1 MNMIDVTIDFETCS
15 LSANAAILQLAAV
28 AWDRNFSKQPFIDND
43 NSRFDAHIDLASCVA
58 LNLDFDQSTISFWAS
73 QPKSIQDSVLRPGSC
88 LPIEVALKKFIEWLH
103 CISAEC
109 GEVRL
114 WSQGSDFDI
123 AILRNVFNKAYSK
136 YPELFDRK
144 LDQVVRY
151 TSFRDART
159 FILEMGSMLFFD
171 GNNVSQ
177 KEIYGKIPKME
188 GDEHKHNALYDA
200 LQTSWNVWYIIKQF
214 RMLLSKTD

>member
-1 MNMIDVTIDFETCS
+1 MNIIDVTIDFETCS

-28 AWDRNFSKQPFIDND
+28 AWDRNASEKPFIDCKIPSFNE
-43 NSRFDAHIDLASCVA
+43 HIDLASCVA

-73 QPKSIQDSVLRPGSC
+73 QPKSIQDSVLRPAHC
-88 LPIEVALKKFIEWLH
+88 LPVEVALKKFIEWLH
-103 CISAEC
+103 CISADYD
-109 GEVRL
+109 EVRL

-159 FILEMGSMLFFD
+159 FILEMGSMIFFN
-171 GNNVSQ
+171 GNTVSQ

-188 GDEHKHNALYDA
+188 GEELKHNALYDVI
-200 LQTSWNVWYIIKQF
+200 QTSWNVWYIMKQF
-214 RMLLSKTD
+214 RMLMSKTD

>member
-1 MNMIDVTIDFETCS
+1 MNIIDVTIDFETCS

-28 AWDRNFSKQPFIDND
+28 AWDRNASEKPFMDDKISGFNE
-43 NSRFDAHIDLASCVA
+43 HIDLASCVA

-73 QPKSIQDSVLRPGSC
+73 QPKSIQDSVLRPAHC

-103 CISAEC
+103 CISSEYD
-109 GEVRL
+109 EVFL

-123 AILRNVFNKAYSK
+123 AILRNVLNKAYSK

-159 FILEMGSMLFFD
+159 FILEVGSMLFFD
-171 GNNVSQ
+171 GNTVSH

-188 GDEHKHNALYDA
+188 GEDLKHNALYDA
-200 LQTSWNVWYIIKQF
+200 IHTSWNVWYIMKQY
-214 RMLLSKTD
+214 RILLSKTD

>member
-1 MNMIDVTIDFETCS
+1 MIDVTIDFETCS

-28 AWDRNFSKQPFIDND
+28 AWERNSTHQPFIDD
-43 NSRFDAHIDLASCVA
+43 DASRFDAHIDLASCVA

-73 QPKSIQDSVLRPGSC
+73 QPKSIQDSVLRPVSS
-88 LPIEVALKKFIEWLH
+88 LPIEVALKKFIDWLS
-103 CISAEC
+103 CISDEC
-109 GEVRL
+109 EGVCL

-123 AILRNVFNKAYSK
+123 AILRNVFNKAYGK

-171 GNNVSQ
+171 GNTVSQ

-188 GDEHKHNALYDA
+188 GAEHKHNALYDA
-200 LQTSWNVWYIIKQF
+200 LQTSWNVWYIMKQF

>member
-1 MNMIDVTIDFETCS
+1 MNIIDVTIDFETCS

-28 AWDRNFSKQPFIDND
+28 AWDRNASEKPFIDKISGFNE
-43 NSRFDAHIDLASCVA
+43 HIDLASCVA

-73 QPKSIQDSVLRPGSC
+73 QPKSIQDSVLRPAHC

-103 CISAEC
+103 YISAEY

-159 FILEMGSMLFFD
+159 FILEVGSMLFFD
-171 GNNVSQ
+171 GNTVSH

-188 GDEHKHNALYDA
+188 GEELKHNALYDA
-200 LQTSWNVWYIIKQF
+200 IQTSWNVWYIMKQY
-214 RMLLSKTD
+214 RMLLS